1 MPSKTQSDFRRY
13 RYLLSVAFILFAL
26 DQITKVWILK
36 NLRIESFD
44 QVEVIK
50 NFFYI
55 IHVGNEG
62 AAWGMFSG
70 YGGLLSVIAFFAL
83 IAIYLLRHNLELHRL
98 PMQLAFGLLV
108 GGILGNTLDRLVHG
122 HVIDFL
128 DFRFPFQIPFIMPT
142 GHYPTFNIAD
152 SGIVVGTIFY
162 LVLSFY
168 DKPIKSTQA

>member
-1 MPSKTQSDFRRY
+1 MTSKILSDLRRY
-13 RYLLSVAFILFAL
+13 RYLLSVAFTLFAL
-26 DQITKVWILK
+26 DQITKVWIYK

-50 NFFYI
+50 SFFYI
-55 IHVGNEG
+55 IHVGNKG

-70 YGGLLSVIAFFAL
+70 YGGFLSVIAVFAL
-83 IAIYLLRHNLELHRL
+83 VAIYLLRHNLELYRL

-128 DFRFPFQIPFIMPT
+128 DFRFPFQIPYIMPT
-142 GHYPTFNIAD
+142 GQYPTFNLAD
-152 SGIVVGTIFY
+152 SGIVIGTILY

-168 DKPIKSTQA
+168 ETNEKST